1 MAVMETPQRT
11 VVIASLLVITAELC
25 FAGVSALVKYLSTDV
40 PSEQLVFFRNVMAFV
55 VLLPWLWRKGPSAF
69 KTKAWKFHLSRG
81 IAGLAAMYLFFYAIA
96 TIPLAQA
103 TLVLLLSP
111 FLIPIIG
118 RLWLKEMVLPQTW
131 LAIGIGF
138 IGVFIFLNPA
148 AAELSPVIAVA
159 FVAACLAAFTKTLIR
174 QMSATESSSKIVFYF
189 SALSTLLSAIPLIW
203 LGSPIAAEHWFGI
216 LAMGLLAVGG
226 QLGMTKAFSLAPA
239 ARVGVFTY
247 SSVIFAALMGYWFWQ
262 EPITWYMF
270 LGAAII
276 TVAGYLAIRTR
287 RKAES
292 SGKVGS

>member
-1 MAVMETPQRT
+1 METPQRT

-40 PSEQLVFFRNVMAFV
+40 PSEQLVFFRSLMTFV
-55 VLLPWLWRKGPSAF
+55 VLLPWLWRKGPGAF
-69 KTKAWKFHLSRG
+69 KTKAWRFHLTRG
-81 IAGLAAMYLFFYAIA
+81 IAGLTAMYLFFYAIA

-111 FLIPIIG
+111 FLIPVIG
-118 RLWLKEMVLPQTW
+118 RLWLNELVLPQTW
-131 LAIGIGF
+131 IAITIGF
-138 IGVFIFLNPA
+138 LGVFVFLNPVS
-148 AAELSPVIAVA
+148 AELSPVILVA
-159 FVAACLAAFTKTLIR
+159 FIAACLAAFTKTLIR

-189 SALSTLLSAIPLIW
+189 AALGTLLSAIPLLW
-203 LGSPIAAEHWFGI
+203 LGQPIAAEHWIGI
-216 LAMGLLAVGG
+216 AVMGLLAVGG
-226 QLGMTKAFSLAPA
+226 QLGMTKAFSIAPA

-247 SSVIFAALMGYWFWQ
+247 SSVIFAALMGYWFWD
-262 EPITWYMF
+262 EAITWYM
-270 LGAAII
+270 LVGAAII